1 MKKLSDKISKSGEKT
16 LKDIAAA
23 CESMSEYS
31 RDMLLAIGYGISIA
45 SKKKNLKKS
54 GGEQDGIAENASTG
68 SSI

>member
-1 MKKLSDKISKSGEKT
+1 MRKNDGKISKSGEKT

-45 SKKKNLKKS
+45 SKEAPEKKEVRGDENQS
-54 GGEQDGIAENASTG
+54 GITV
-68 SSI
+68 